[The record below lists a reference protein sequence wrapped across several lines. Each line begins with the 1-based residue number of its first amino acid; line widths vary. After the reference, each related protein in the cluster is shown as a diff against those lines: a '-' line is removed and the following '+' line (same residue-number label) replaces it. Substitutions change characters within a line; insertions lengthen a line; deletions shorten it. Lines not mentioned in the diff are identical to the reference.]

1 MSDAPSSA
9 PRAVLFD
16 LDGTL
21 LDTLDDIAGAMN
33 AVLADWGLP
42 EHPVAAYR
50 RFIGDGAVWLARRVL
65 PDARRDEETVRRCV
79 AAFRA
84 QYAARGDPETRPYP
98 GIPELLEALA
108 GRGLRLAVLSNKPH
122 EFTVALVQRLLGR
135 FSIEPVLGSRPGVPN
150 KPDPTSALEI
160 AGQLGIAPGEWLYAG
175 DTGTDMETAAR
186 AGMAAVGVLW
196 GFRGADE
203 LTAAGARQL
212 IRHPGELLALLK
224 GQPCRV
230 NSQAQ

>member
-1 MSDAPSSA
+1 MPDA

-33 AVLADWGLP
+33 VVLAEWGAP
-42 EHPVAAYR
+42 AHPVDAYR

-65 PDARRDEETVRRCV
+65 PEDRRDEVSVGRCV

-84 QYAARGDPETRPYP
+84 QYAARGDPATRPYP
-98 GIPELLEALA
+98 GIPELLDALA

-122 EFTVALVQRLLGR
+122 EFTVALVRRLLGR
-135 FSIEPVLGSRPGVPN
+135 HPIEPVIGSRPGVPN
-150 KPDPTSALEI
+150 KPDPGSALEI

-186 AGMAAVGVLW
+186 AGMVPVGVLW

-203 LTAAGARQL
+203 LTAAGARHL
-212 IRHPGELLALLK
+212 VGRPKELLPLL
-224 GQPCRV
+224 G
-230 NSQAQ
+230 